1 MSVISL
7 QNRLKRIDGGGTSGR
22 VEDMSDAQ
30 LLRIIARGEPD
41 PAAFLAMSE
50 AEQTAVMERIVRE
63 PGR

>member
-7 QNRLKRIDGGGTSGR
+7 QNRLKRIDRGASGR

-50 AEQTAVMERIVRE
+50 AEQTVVMQRIVRDHAL
-63 PGR
+63 

>member
-7 QNRLKRIDGGGTSGR
+7 QNRLKRIDRGSTGR
-22 VEDMSDAQ
+22 LEDMSDAQ

-50 AEQTAVMERIVRE
+50 AKQTAVLERIVRE
-63 PGR
+63 DGL

>member
-7 QNRLKRIDGGGTSGR
+7 QNRLKRIDRGSSGR
-22 VEDMSDAQ
+22 LDDMSDAQ

-63 PGR
+63 DGQ

>member
-7 QNRLKRIDGGGTSGR
+7 QNRLKRIDGGASGR

-30 LLRIIARGEPD
+30 LLRIIARDEPD

-63 PGR
+63 HGL

>member
-7 QNRLKRIDGGGTSGR
+7 QNRLNRIDRGTSGR
-22 VEDMSDAQ
+22 IEDMSDAQ

-50 AEQTAVMERIVRE
+50 SEQTTVMERIVRE
-63 PGR
+63 PGL

>member
-7 QNRLKRIDGGGTSGR
+7 QNRLNRIDRGTSGR
-22 VEDMSDAQ
+22 IEDMSDAQ
-30 LLRIIARGEPD
+30 LLRIIARGQRD

-63 PGR
+63 HSL